1 MELPSALR
9 QAVDEALHGVPL
21 AELKRAADLLSRRYR
36 SEVRDGRLHLSDRLA
51 AQAYLATRLPATYAA
66 IRASLAA
73 VAELRPDFAPHTL
86 LDIGAGPGSAL
97 WAARDCWDGL
107 TEATLVETSDAI
119 RKVGTE
125 LSSHAA
131 PTRVSWVS
139 GNIETGL
146 PSLPNADIVT
156 LAYVLDELPPV
167 LISRLV
173 DRLWEQTGDMLV
185 VVEPGTTAGWQRI
198 LEVRKRLIAAG
209 AHLVAPCPH
218 QSECPIAAPDWC
230 HFSRRVARS
239 RLHRLAKN
247 ADVPWEDEKYIFV
260 AASRTPGEA
269 PVARVL
275 APPQSGSGTVR
286 LKLCQRDGTA
296 AERLVSK
303 RQGAAFKVAR
313 RLDWG
318 DAIWQTQPTDSAPNR
333 SRTG

>member
-1 MELPSALR
+1 MELPPALR
-9 QAVDEALHGVPL
+9 QAVDQQLHGVPL
-21 AELKRAADLLSRRYR
+21 ADLRRAADLLSRRYR
-36 SEVRDGRLHLSDRLA
+36 AELRDGRLHLSDRLA

-66 IRASLAA
+66 IRASVAA
-73 VAELRPDFAPHTL
+73 VADVRPDFAPKTL

-97 WAARDCWDGL
+97 WAVGDCWDSL
-107 TEATLVETSDAI
+107 VEATLVETSEAI

-125 LSSHAA
+125 LSGHIA

-139 GNIETGL
+139 GDIEAGL
-146 PSLPNADIVT
+146 PSLSRADIVT

-167 LISRLV
+167 LIGRV
-173 DRLWEQTGDMLV
+173 ATQLWDMTGDMLV
-185 VVEPGTTAGWQRI
+185 VVEPGTPAGWRRI
-198 LEVRKRLIAAG
+198 LEVREVLIAAG

-218 QSECPIAAPDWC
+218 QADCPLAAPDWC

-247 ADVPWEDEKYIFV
+247 AEVPWEDEKYIFI
-260 AASRTPGEA
+260 AASRQPCGEPA
-269 PVARVL
+269 ARVI
-275 APPQSGSGTVR
+275 APPQSASGTVR

-303 RQGAAFKVAR
+303 REGAAFKTAR

-318 DAIWQTQPTDSAPNR
+318 DAMW
-333 SRTG
+333 